1 MISSDIVEKEGCG
14 IIYNEDIK
22 NSFKEG
28 IGVRSIEAM
37 RKNGIEDEFI
47 KKKMME
53 SFSLDEETIDRLLE
67 Q

>member
-1 MISSDIVEKEGCG
+1 MQ
-14 IIYNEDIK
+14 
-22 NSFKEG
+22 
-28 IGVRSIEAM
+28 
-37 RKNGIEDEFI
+37 KNGIEDEFI